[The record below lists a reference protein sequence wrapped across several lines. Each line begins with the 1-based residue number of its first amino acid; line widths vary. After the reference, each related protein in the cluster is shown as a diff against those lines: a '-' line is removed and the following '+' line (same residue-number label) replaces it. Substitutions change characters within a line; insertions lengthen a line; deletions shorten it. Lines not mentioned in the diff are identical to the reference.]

1 MPPSKKKRKRSEE
14 PDEEEIQQ
22 REPRTRRETKP
33 KRDAALALEA
43 DRKRAAA
50 AELEAKRLKDLRDRP
65 PAKPGNRGD
74 GSLHVA
80 FIRVGQGDCAVM
92 STPKGT
98 VIMFDCGSDSM
109 EDEEKFKFRSRV
121 RKVLTGPKFLGT
133 SNKVDILILTHP
145 DTDHYNKLQS
155 VLPPSCEIVKCYHSA
170 PRSMYSADQTSA
182 FLAGTTADSAVLEV
196 VVNDD
201 RNPKR
206 PVPGE
211 ISLNG
216 IPVEAA
222 DTEKEITVDRLD
234 GKGGIL
240 IVDEENCKV
249 SIVAAGVQHNY
260 HNDSSNETN
269 RGSIVTL
276 VEANGEKLLMC
287 GDATIN
293 TEQFLIN
300 TAKERLTDLA
310 LVQAGHHGSI
320 NTSSSQAFI
329 DMVNPIAV
337 VASAG
342 KKIPM
347 HHLPSKEVITRYNN
361 KLTAKE
367 RATTSNHETF
377 CWAPAALKS
386 YVDDSVWTEQQV
398 YTTGSYDT
406 VYQTFPAAT

>member
-1 MPPSKKKRKRSEE
+1 MEAARKK
-14 PDEEEIQQ
+14 
-22 REPRTRRETKP
+22 
-33 KRDAALALEA
+33 
-43 DRKRAAA
+43 AAA
-50 AELEAKRLKDLRDRP
+50 DELEAKRLKDLRDRP
-65 PAKPGNRGD
+65 PARPGNRGD

-92 STPKGT
+92 STPRGT

-109 EDEEKFKFRSRV
+109 EDEAKFRFQSRV

-155 VLPPSCEIVKCYHSA
+155 VLPLSCEIEKCYHSA

-182 FLAGTTADSAVLEV
+182 FLARTTADSAVLEV

-216 IPVEAA
+216 IPVAA
-222 DTEKEITVDRLD
+222 AVEDSDPEKRITVDRLD

-260 HNDSSNETN
+260 RNDSSNETN

-276 VEANGEKLLMC
+276 VEANGVKLLMC
-287 GDATIN
+287 GDATTN

-300 TAKERLTDLA
+300 TAEDRLTDLT

-320 NTSSSQAFI
+320 NTSSSQDFI
-329 DMVNPIAV
+329 DMVNPIVV

-342 KKIPM
+342 KLIPM
-347 HHLPSKEVITRYNN
+347 HHLPSKEVITRYDD
-361 KLTAKE
+361 KLSAEK
-367 RATTSNHETF
+367 RATTGNHETF